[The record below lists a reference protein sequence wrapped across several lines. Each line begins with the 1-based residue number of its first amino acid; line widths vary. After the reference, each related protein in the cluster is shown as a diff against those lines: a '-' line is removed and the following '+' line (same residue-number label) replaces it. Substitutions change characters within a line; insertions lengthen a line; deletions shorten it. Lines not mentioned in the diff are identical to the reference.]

1 MLEPIGLIRAPD
13 REPGAP
19 FPSPSAV
26 PQREETPVD
35 KQKRL
40 PVPAE
45 RGPGR
50 PAPGLARRR
59 WVALAA
65 GTPRDSPSAAAGPPL
80 PFFGGETPFFNS
92 SPSCSAPR
100 GSVVTQRGQR
110 RRRKKRGRKAHAP
123 QAEGLAAGRSGGSS
137 LAPPPVGTSTIPG
150 CGYTHQH
157 RPMYFFFQAKIF

>member
-19 FPSPSAV
+19 LPSPSAV

-40 PVPAE
+40 PVPENGARAGPH
-45 RGPGR
+45 RG
-50 PAPGLARRR
+50 
-59 WVALAA
+59 
-65 GTPRDSPSAAAGPPL
+65 SSAAAGWRSPPEHRGTRPQRQRARRS
-80 PFFGGETPFFNS
+80 PFWGGNTLFFNS
-92 SPSCSAPR
+92 SPSCSAPS

-123 QAEGLAAGRSGGSS
+123 EAEGSAARRSGGSS
-137 LAPPPVGTSTIPG
+137 LAGTSDIPIPG

-157 RPMYFFFQAKIF
+157 TPMYFFFQAKIF